1 LVCNLCSALWPVGIW
16 RYNPPHHRRKSDVV
30 WISVLAGALAVAVGV
45 IVWQRLEAPQVAPD
59 LPLRKWVLAPTNSL
73 NIGSPVISPS
83 GRSQRFVLTEPSG
96 TVRNA
101 TIQVVQNWIA
111 EFKR

>member
-1 LVCNLCSALWPVGIW
+1 
-16 RYNPPHHRRKSDVV
+16 
-30 WISVLAGALAVAVGV
+30 VAVGF